1 MAILNRNQRTT
12 LGDIRQIQND
22 SKRTFTDQEID
33 RYSLEQAINEN
44 ALAKRPVNIR
54 SKLAYKELLKNT
66 QPTSKYLLPG
76 QFAIFNYLEPKFK
89 DTLEYYDKTPFV
101 LFLGITRTEGGQIRE
116 LGLNLHYYPPHAR
129 SMIMESVYNTFRPH
143 WERNFNNVEHRPNV
157 VLDWKTVK
165 GLIGNNAHIA
175 FGVKQYIPFLRDNTR
190 VIPARLLSTAFFT
203 EGNFSKSTMQ
213 QIFRFWRQYR

>member
-1 MAILNRNQRTT
+1 MAEIFKS
-12 LGDIRQIQND
+12 LGENPNVAEVAKKIYDKD
-22 SKRTFTDQEID
+22 EIKAFRLD
-33 RYSLEQAINEN
+33 EAINDHP
-44 ALAKRPVNIR
+44 LSRRPTAIR
-54 SKLAYKELLKNT
+54 SKLAYRELLKNVKYYT
-66 QPTSKYLLPG
+66 KYLLPG